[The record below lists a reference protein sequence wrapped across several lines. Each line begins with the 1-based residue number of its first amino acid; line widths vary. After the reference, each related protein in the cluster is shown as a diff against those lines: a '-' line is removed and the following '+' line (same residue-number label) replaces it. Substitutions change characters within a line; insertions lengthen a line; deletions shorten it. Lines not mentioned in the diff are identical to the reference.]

1 MIRTAKNGCSSD
13 ISFKGK
19 KVYYDWEHGIPFS
32 SLGTKLDKTAF
43 LKNLVDENNLEAV
56 ENMLVDWDLYE
67 NGWHVV
73 YPKGG
78 YKHRQLFYYLR
89 QFGRQTRPEE
99 LEYFK

>member
-56 ENMLVDWDLYE
+56 ENMLADWDLHE
-67 NGWHVV
+67 NGWHVI
-73 YPKGG
+73 YPDGG
-78 YKHRQLFYYLR
+78 YKNQQLFLYLS
-89 QFGRQTRPEE
+89 QYGRQTRPEA
-99 LEYFK
+99 LDYFN

>member
-13 ISFKGK
+13 IFFKGK

-56 ENMLVDWDLYE
+56 ENMLADWDLHE
-67 NGWHVV
+67 NGWHVI
-73 YPKGG
+73 YPDGG
-78 YKHRQLFYYLR
+78 YKNQQLFLYLS
-89 QFGRQTRPEE
+89 QIGRQTRPEA
-99 LEYFK
+99 LDYFN